1 MTDPPPVVPVSRLPP
16 LLASGG
22 TAARVSWPENRAANA
37 AASSAASSAS
47 SAAPMA
53 LSGPM
58 GLSPSPHPPPW
69 DQRSASPDQRSE
81 SRTLQGP
88 SPKEWAAH
96 RETIIDLYRQFPL
109 KKVSDLMRKHHNF
122 SARYVLRIRIRHCA
136 RPPHPCCC
144 PTGRRKLRCRLSFR
158 LLLSCPPPPLP
169 PAGTNM
175 LGASA
180 SAAALSPP
188 TMSPTC
194 EVLASHDPSWP
205 LPISARSEIMSVPA
219 LDRAS

>member
-1 MTDPPPVVPVSRLPP
+1 MTDPPPAVPISRLPS

-37 AASSAASSAS
+37 VASSAASSAS

-58 GLSPSPHPPPW
+58 GLSPSPHPSPW
-69 DQRSASPDQRSE
+69 DQRSASPDQKSE

-96 RETIIDLYRQFPL
+96 RDTIIELYRQFPL

-136 RPPHPCCC
+136 RPSPPCCC
-144 PTGRRKLRCRLSFR
+144 PTGHRKLRCRLPFR
-158 LLLSCPPPPLP
+158 LLLSCPPPHPLP
-169 PAGTNM
+169 SPPGWDKHAGCICIC
-175 LGASA
+175 GCPF
-180 SAAALSPP
+180 PP

-194 EVLASHDPSWP
+194 EVLASHDPSWAF
-205 LPISARSEIMSVPA
+205 L
-219 LDRAS
+219 

>member
-53 LSGPM
+53 MSAPM

-69 DQRSASPDQRSE
+69 DQRSASPDRRSE

-122 SARYVLRIRIRHCA
+122 SARYVLRICICHCA

-144 PTGRRKLRCRLSFR
+144 PTGHRKLRCRLSFR
-158 LLLSCPPPPLP
+158 LLLSCPPPPSP
-169 PAGTNM
+169 PPTGTNM
-175 LGASA
+175 PGASA

-194 EVLASHDPSWP
+194 EVLASHDPS
-205 LPISARSEIMSVPA
+205 
-219 LDRAS
+219 